1 MVSHGR
7 SKGRFRGSEH
17 IKKTQRIMVERNT
30 DNIGIRTITPEFI
43 TALREL
49 QKAMEG
55 EAERAG
61 LYTEDDVVALVKE
74 IRSELATE
82 RQNNLQTEGES
93 QS

>member
-1 MVSHGR
+1 
-7 SKGRFRGSEH
+7 
-17 IKKTQRIMVERNT
+17 MVERNA
-30 DNIGIRTITPEFI
+30 DNIGIITRTPEFI

-74 IRSELATE
+74 IRAELATE
-82 RQNNLQTEGES
+82 RQNNLHTKGES

>member
-1 MVSHGR
+1 
-7 SKGRFRGSEH
+7 
-17 IKKTQRIMVERNT
+17 MVEHNT

-82 RQNNLQTEGES
+82 RQNNLQTKGVT